1 MAAPLNLIAIPV
13 IAGLAAG
20 GGAFANYVGAP
31 PSPSVEI
38 AKPAARPCDAQTWPY
53 LESKC
58 LSQSGNRHV
67 RVVMAPRAEV
77 ADATEDASVATTLS
91 RAAAAPDRATL
102 PADLTSGSA
111 VLYQRPVPAPNVKP
125 SRKRPDRASRH
136 SARLYQVPAESRP
149 GSAGAM
155 IVVRP
160 LRLDAFR

>member
-20 GGAFANYVGAP
+20 GGALANYASGSPAP
-31 PSPSVEI
+31 VEI
-38 AKPAARPCDAQTWPY
+38 AKPAERSCDAQTWPY
-53 LESKC
+53 LDAKC
-58 LSQSGNRHV
+58 LSHKPNHPV
-67 RVVMAPRAEV
+67 RMVMAPRTEV
-77 ADATEDASVATTLS
+77 TDAAEDAGIATTQS

-111 VLYQRPVPAPNVKP
+111 VLYQPQVPAASGKAH
-125 SRKRPDRASRH
+125 RKRSERTSRR
-136 SARLYQVPAESRP
+136 SARLYQVPSESRS
-149 GSAGAM
+149 GSGAL